1 MPCDDDDE
9 YTNLSFTSASCSFY
23 SYTPHFSS
31 PAPSFIMLTIHYYSF
46 SIGIT
51 ALHAAVQNDQYE
63 VCEILLQTA
72 TKASRSAG
80 TVICNLVDHN
90 QDSPTHI
97 ACREGKH
104 ELLELLLH
112 HGGDTTLRDGKGYTV
127 LHLACIGGM

>member
-1 MPCDDDDE
+1 MMMMMMSILTSPSPLLPA
-9 YTNLSFTSASCSFY
+9 LSIHILLTFHLLLLPSLCSLY
-23 SYTPHFSS
+23 P
-31 PAPSFIMLTIHYYSF
+31 YYPF

-104 ELLELLLH
+104 ELLEVLLH